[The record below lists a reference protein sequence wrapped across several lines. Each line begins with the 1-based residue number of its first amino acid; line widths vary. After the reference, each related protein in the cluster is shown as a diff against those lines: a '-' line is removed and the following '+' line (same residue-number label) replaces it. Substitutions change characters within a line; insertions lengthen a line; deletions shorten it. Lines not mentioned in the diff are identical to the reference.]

1 LNQQELAA
9 RTLPPR
15 PDDENSQPNPTTSTP
30 QHEMEHPMSSL
41 ITAAIGAASGLTDAE
56 RALLLADAVDAVAA
70 RDGLSREAAAELLDR
85 ATETGDAR
93 LVGDAERVTVT
104 VYGEPV
110 VVMTRAE
117 LRELAG

>member
-1 LNQQELAA
+1 
-9 RTLPPR
+9 
-15 PDDENSQPNPTTSTP
+15 
-30 QHEMEHPMSSL
+30 MSSL